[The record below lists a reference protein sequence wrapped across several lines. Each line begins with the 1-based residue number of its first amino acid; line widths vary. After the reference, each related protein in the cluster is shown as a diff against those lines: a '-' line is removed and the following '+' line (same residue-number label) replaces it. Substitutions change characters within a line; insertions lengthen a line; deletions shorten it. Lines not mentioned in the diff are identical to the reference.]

1 MVNPD
6 AFMLPVQ
13 FPSPP
18 SGGQPEPSEALDE
31 LYRGFDKQS
40 LIPLW
45 TQIEGL
51 MPRHPMAKAQ
61 PHLWEWKELIAL
73 ARASG
78 SLVPVGRGGERRA
91 IALANPSLSGRPYIS
106 PNLWCAIQYLM
117 PGEVA
122 PWHRHT
128 QNAFRFVVEG
138 EGVWTVVNGDE
149 IPMRRGD
156 FLPQGGW
163 NWHAHHNPS
172 DTPMA
177 WIDGLDIPFAFETES
192 TFFDFGDDELVQR
205 SAPERSHSERLW
217 GYPGLRPLSMVEP
230 MPGSPLL
237 AYRWKDTDA
246 ALREQLRIED
256 EGHAVTIEPGHAAV
270 RYTNPTNAKDIS
282 PTMRTQIHRIRRG
295 VDTRAR
301 KAVGTSVFQVFDG
314 SADVHVGNFHWSAT
328 RGDIFVVPSWQ
339 PWSVTST
346 ASASD
351 SDSGALDL
359 FEFTDAPIFEALGQY
374 RSIVEG

>member
-1 MVNPD
+1 MSTD
-6 AFMLPVQ
+6 DFMRPVE
-13 FPSPP
+13 FPTQPM
-18 SGGQPEPSEALDE
+18 GGQPEPSAELDE
-31 LYRGFDKQS
+31 LYRDFDKQAM
-40 LIPLW
+40 IPLW

-51 MPRHPMAKAQ
+51 MPRVPTTKAQ
-61 PHLWEWKELIAL
+61 PHLWEWKELIRL
-73 ARASG
+73 ARAAG
-78 SLVPVGRGGERRA
+78 DLVPVGRGGERRA
-91 IALANPSLSGRPYIS
+91 IALANPSLNGRPYIS
-106 PNLWCAIQYLM
+106 STLWCAIQYLM

-172 DTPMA
+172 STPMA
-177 WIDGLDIPFAFETES
+177 WIDGLDIPFAYETES
-192 TFFDFGDDELVQR
+192 TFFDFGEDVLKERL
-205 SAPERSHSERLW
+205 APERSRSERLW
-217 GYPGLRPLSMVEP
+217 GYPGLRPLSMLEP
-230 MPGSPLL
+230 TQGSPLL

-246 ALREQLRIED
+246 ALREQLLIEA
-256 EGHAVTIEPGHAAV
+256 EGHAVTVEPGHAAV
-270 RYTNPTNAKDIS
+270 RYTNPTNARDVS
-282 PTMRTQIHRIRRG
+282 PTLRTQIHRIRAG
-295 VDTRAR
+295 VDTAPRR
-301 KAVGTSVFQVFDG
+301 AVGTSVYQVFDG
-314 SADVHVGNFHWSAT
+314 SARVKVGAFQWSAT

-339 PWSVTST
+339 TLEITST

-359 FEFTDAPIFEALGQY
+359 FEFSDAPIFEALGQY
-374 RSIVEG
+374 RVAVEA